1 MAGIGESRE
10 GIRDGVATVKIYIS
24 GKMTG
29 EHCFNFER
37 FFYWAHKLRLAGHEP
52 INPAEHDC
60 LKMLDGW
67 HYTPDQW
74 DELIAYDL
82 KLIEEQADAIFMLE
96 GWHNSRGA
104 FIEFNAAVEK
114 GIEIKY
120 EREEV

>member
-1 MAGIGESRE
+1 MK
-10 GIRDGVATVKIYIS
+10 TIYIS
-24 GKMTG
+24 GKMSG
-29 EHCFNFER
+29 VKCFNFKR
-37 FFYWAHKLRLAGHEP
+37 FFYHQVLLENEGWHV

-96 GWHNSRGA
+96 GWHDSQGA
-104 FIEFNAAVEK
+104 FMEFNAAVEK